1 MRNSGLERVDVLLSI
16 KTFSLVFPLPSRWKY
31 VSSIVYIVC
40 YFLTTWDTIQ
50 YCQHHTLVNV
60 CLQDAFLSRTSCL
73 IFCRSSISAHISVHC
88 DGVDVYTML
97 TTSPSV
103 RSTVWILVYVHCFKP
118 EFAEFAPTKTRRNQ
132 LLSFNGVSLYI
143 QSYLTA

>member
-16 KTFSLVFPLPSRWKY
+16 ETFSSVFPLPSRWKY

-73 IFCRSSISAHISVHC
+73 IFCRPSISAHISVHC

-97 TTSPSV
+97 TTSPTV
-103 RSTVWILVYVHCFKP
+103 RSTVWILVFVHCFKP
-118 EFAEFAPTKTRRNQ
+118 EFAEFAPTQTHVEINCCHSTVCPYI
-132 LLSFNGVSLYI
+132 LSLI
-143 QSYLTA
+143 